1 MEKNLKNLPQ
11 PSDENMDYSLAAE
24 MVLNTALINFRID
37 KIRKEIDRSLRDGN
51 KEDFLKLTE
60 ELKKIS

>member
-1 MEKNLKNLPQ
+1 
-11 PSDENMDYSLAAE
+11 MDYSLVAE

-37 KIRKEIDRSLRDGN
+37 KIRTKLRSLRDGN

-60 ELKKIS
+60 ELKKIC